1 MAIRLKVLAAGR
13 QEWIEVDAAS
23 VDEGVRQAVRNG
35 FRVVAIEGRGNAAAA
50 SAPASGRFPLL
61 LFTQELLALLDAGLN
76 VVEALETLRRK
87 ETSAA
92 TAAVLDGLLGSL
104 REGKSLSDALG
115 RYTGIFPQIYIAG
128 VLASERTG
136 TLTQTL
142 TRFVS
147 YQLQL
152 DAVKKKVVSASIYPV
167 LLTLIGTLVTLF
179 LLGYVV
185 PKFSMVLETAGR
197 DTSAASRG
205 LLELGALI
213 GRHQGLVWG
222 SVAAILAF
230 AAAALVQA
238 PVRRE
243 LLARIVA
250 LPVLRRFA
258 LTLSLA
264 RFYRTVALL
273 LDAGIP
279 LLRALEMASSLLIPS
294 VADVLPPA
302 RERVRAG
309 LPLSAALA
317 GTPLLTPIAES
328 LIKVGERSG
337 KLAEMMERIAR
348 FLDEE
353 LARQVDWFTRLFEP
367 ILMAVIGLVIGM
379 VVVLMYMPI
388 FDLVG
393 NLQ

>member
-1 MAIRLKVLAAGR
+1 MAVRLKVAAAGR
-13 QEWIEVDAAS
+13 QEWIEIDAAS
-23 VDEGVRQAVRNG
+23 VDEGVRQAVRSG
-35 FRVVAIEGRGNAAAA
+35 FRVIAVEGKTAVARG
-50 SAPASGRFPLL
+50 APAGRFPLL

-92 TAAVLDGLLGSL
+92 SGAVLDQLLASL
-104 REGKSLSDALG
+104 REGKSLSDAFT
-115 RYTGIFPQIYIAG
+115 RFPEIFPPIYVAG

-152 DAVKKKVVSASIYPV
+152 DSVRKKVVSASIYPV
-167 LLTLIGTLVTLF
+167 LLTVIGGLVTLF

-197 DTSAASRG
+197 DTSSASRW
-205 LLELGALI
+205 LLELGGMV
-213 GRHQGLVWG
+213 GRHQALVWG
-222 SVAAILAF
+222 SF
-230 AAAALVQA
+230 AAVVALAASLLVQRS
-238 PVRRE
+238 VRRQ
-243 LLARIVA
+243 LLARVVA
-250 LPVLRRFA
+250 MPVLRKFA

-279 LLRALEMASSLLIPS
+279 LLRALEMASSLLTPA
-294 VADVLPPA
+294 VADELPAA
-302 RERVRAG
+302 RERVRTG
-309 LPLSAALA
+309 LPLSAAFA
-317 GTPLLTPIAES
+317 GTALLTPIAES

-337 KLAEMMERIAR
+337 KLAEMMERTAR
-348 FLDEE
+348 FLDED
-353 LARQVDWFTRLFEP
+353 LGRQVDWFTRLFEP

-393 NLQ
+393 NFQ

>member
-35 FRVVAIEGRGNAAAA
+35 FRVVAVEGRGNAATA

-92 TAAVLDGLLGSL
+92 PAAVLDGLLGSL

-115 RYTGIFPQIYIAG
+115 RYTDIFPQIYIAG

-167 LLTLIGTLVTLF
+167 LLTIIGALVTLF

-185 PKFSMVLETAGR
+185 PKFSMVLESAGR

-222 SVAAILAF
+222 SVAAALAL
-230 AAAALVQA
+230 AVAALVQA
-238 PVRRE
+238 PVWRE

-250 LPVLRRFA
+250 LPLLRRFA

-294 VADVLPPA
+294 VADLLPPA

-337 KLAEMMERIAR
+337 KLAEMMERIAA
-348 FLDEE
+348 FHDEE
-353 LARQVDWFTRLFEP
+353 MARWAEWATRLFGP
-367 ILMAVIGLVIGM
+367 LLMLLMGLMIGFI
-379 VVVLMYMPI
+379 VVLMYLPI
-388 FDLVG
+388 FQLTEG
-393 NLQ
+393 IQ

>member
-1 MAIRLKVLAAGR
+1 
-13 QEWIEVDAAS
+13 
-23 VDEGVRQAVRNG
+23 
-35 FRVVAIEGRGNAAAA
+35 AAA
-50 SAPASGRFPLL
+50 S
-61 LFTQELLALLDAGLN
+61 
-76 VVEALETLRRK
+76 
-87 ETSAA
+87 
-92 TAAVLDGLLGSL
+92 AAVLDGLLANL
-104 REGKSLSDALG
+104 REGKSLSDALS

-167 LLTLIGTLVTLF
+167 LLTIIGMLVTLF

-197 DTSAASRG
+197 DTSSASRG

-222 SVAAILAF
+222 SVAAVLVF
-230 AAAALVQA
+230 SAAALVQA
-238 PVRRE
+238 SVRRE

-264 RFYRTVALL
+264 RFYRTSALL

-279 LLRALEMASSLLIPS
+279 LVRALEMASSLLIPS
-294 VADVLPPA
+294 VADLLPQA
-302 RERVRAG
+302 LVRVRAG

-337 KLAEMMERIAR
+337 KLGEMMERIAR